1 MHGRGAIRKSRRR
14 TAEPECGRKACRT
27 GTGKST
33 GRQHKK
39 APAMT
44 GEHSRKQ
51 REKRPG
57 DRQTLP
63 KTTRKTSR
71 TGADKRSRKQ
81 HEKHPRRQQKRFRTR
96 ADKHPGQQAA
106 PPKQQTGSPKQQAA
120 PRSSRRRH
128 RATERRPVQRP
139 KKRAQAGGKHRKTSG
154 AATGPAL
161 SGYGPNPH
169 RKQKKRA
176 PRKREPASYIAVYAV
191 TWKVRQS
198 PSWHLRLRGRRSLS

>member
-1 MHGRGAIRKSRRR
+1 MHRRGAIRKSRRR
-14 TAEPECGRKACRT
+14 TAAPECGRKACRT

-33 GRQHKK
+33 GRQHKN

-71 TGADKRSRKQ
+71 TRADKHSRKR
-81 HEKHPRRQQKRFRTR
+81 HEKHPGRQQKRSRTR

-106 PPKQQTGSPKQQAA
+106 PPKQQTV
-120 PRSSRRRH
+120 PRSSRRRP
-128 RATERRPVQRP
+128 RAAERRPVQRP
-139 KKRAQAGGKHRKTSG
+139 KNARRLAGGKHRKTSG

-176 PRKREPASYIAVYAV
+176 PPKREPASYIAVYAV

-198 PSWHLRLRGRRSLS
+198 PSWHLRLQGRRSLS

>member
-14 TAEPECGRKACRT
+14 TAAPECGRKACRT

-33 GRQHKK
+33 GRQHKN

-51 REKRPG
+51 RP
-57 DRQTLP
+57 P
-63 KTTRKTSR
+63 VM
-71 TGADKRSRKQ
+71 TGKRSLKR
-81 HEKHPRRQQKRFRTR
+81 HEKHPGRQQKRSRTR

-128 RATERRPVQRP
+128 RAAERRPVQRP
-139 KKRAQAGGKHRKTSG
+139 KKRAPAGGKHRKTSG

>member
-71 TGADKRSRKQ
+71 QGQTNAPENNTKNIPDDSKRDSGQGQTNIPDSRRL
-81 HEKHPRRQQKRFRTR
+81 PRSSR
-96 ADKHPGQQAA
+96 P
-106 PPKQQTGSPKQQAA
+106 A

-198 PSWHLRLRGRRSLS
+198 PSWHLRLQGRRSLS